1 MANTLNYPY
10 KKGVAAAALAFA
22 LAGCAVG
29 PDFKAPAAPTESG
42 YLKNA
47 LPSQVGS
54 ADAGGAQLLS
64 MDKDIPAQW
73 WTLFHSKPLS
83 DLVEESLKQNPN
95 IDVARAAL
103 RQANETTR
111 AQVGA
116 YFPTVTGSLIPTK
129 QQTPATLSSA
139 VNSGAYIYALHT
151 AQLNISYTPD
161 VFGLNRRT
169 VESLD
174 AQAESQLFQLEAAK
188 LSLASNVV
196 VAAIQEASLRAQ
208 IDATHRLIDL
218 QRHVLDAY
226 KRQVALGQEDEID
239 VLTQE
244 AQLAQTEAALP
255 PLEKQLAQTEA
266 ALPPLEKQLAQQ
278 RDLLTALAGRLSAEE
293 IEATFSLDS
302 LQLPD
307 DLPVSLP
314 SKLVAQRPDIR
325 AAEAE
330 LHSASAEVGVAV
342 ANRLPNLQISGN
354 YGTAAA
360 TIGTLFTP
368 GSGLWTIAGDLTAP
382 IFDAGTLKHRQR
394 AAEAAYDQAEA
405 QYRATVIT
413 AFQNVADALHA
424 IVSDAEALRTAQHA
438 EQAAK
443 HSLDIAQ
450 KQLLLGD
457 VGSLVVINAEQTW
470 LQARLNTINAQAN
483 RLSDSAA
490 LLQALGGGWWND
502 PENGKAMEGDKS
514 GAASAAAPA
523 SAASSAGA
531 ASAS

>member
-1 MANTLNYPY
+1 MANTLNYPC
-10 KKGVAAAALAFA
+10 KNGVAAAVLAFV

-29 PDFKAPAAPTESG
+29 PDFKAPAAPTDTG
-42 YLKNA
+42 YMKNA
-47 LPSQVGS
+47 LPAQVGS
-54 ADAGGAQLLS
+54 AQGGGTQTLT
-64 MDKDIPAQW
+64 MDQDIPAQW
-73 WTLFHSKPLS
+73 WTLFRSKPLS
-83 DLVEESLKQNPN
+83 DLVEQSLKHNPN

-111 AQVGA
+111 SQVGA

-129 QQTPATLSSA
+129 QQTPAVLSSA

-196 VAAIQEASLRAQ
+196 VAAIEEASLRAQ
-208 IDATHRLIDL
+208 IDATHRLIEL
-218 QRHVLDAY
+218 QRNVLDSY
-226 KRQVALGQEDEID
+226 KRQVALGQEDEADLLI
-239 VLTQE
+239 QE
-244 AQLAQTEAALP
+244 AQLAQNEA
-255 PLEKQLAQTEA
+255 T
-266 ALPPLEKQLAQQ
+266 LPPLEKQLAQQ
-278 RDLLTALAGRLSAEE
+278 RDLLTALAGSLPAEE

-302 LQLPD
+302 LQLPA

-330 LHSASAEVGVAV
+330 LHSASAEVGVAI
-342 ANRLPNLQISGN
+342 ANRLPNLQISGT

-368 GSGLWTIAGDLTAP
+368 GSGLWMIAGDLTAP

-413 AFQNVADALHA
+413 AFQNVADSLHA
-424 IVSDAEALRTAQHA
+424 IVSDADALSAAQHA

-443 HSLDIAQ
+443 RSLDIAQ
-450 KQLLLGD
+450 KQLQLGD
-457 VGSLVVINAEQTW
+457 VGSLVVITAEETW

-502 PENGKAMEGDKS
+502 PENGKVREGDKPDAEKTA
-514 GAASAAAPA
+514 AAS
-523 SAASSAGA
+523 
-531 ASAS
+531 

>member
-1 MANTLNYPY
+1 MVNTFNHPY
-10 KKGVAAAALAFA
+10 KRAAAAAALAFV

-29 PDFKAPAAPTESG
+29 PDFKTPAAPTESG
-42 YLKNA
+42 YLKDT
-47 LPSQVGS
+47 LPAQVGS
-54 ADAGGAQLLS
+54 ADAGGAQSLS
-64 MDKDIPAQW
+64 TDQDIPAQW
-73 WTLFHSKPLS
+73 WTLFHSKPLA
-83 DLVEESLKQNPN
+83 DLVEESLKHNPN

-103 RQANETTR
+103 RQANEATR
-111 AQVGA
+111 SQVGA
-116 YFPTVTGSLIPTK
+116 YFPTVTGSFNPTK
-129 QQTPATLSSA
+129 QQTPAVLSSA

-174 AQAESQLFQLEAAK
+174 AQAESQRFQLEAAK

-208 IDATHRLIDL
+208 IDSTHRLIEL
-218 QRHVLDAY
+218 QRNVLDSY
-226 KRQVALGQEDEID
+226 KRQVALGQENEID

-244 AQLAQTEAALP
+244 AQLAQN
-255 PLEKQLAQTEA
+255 EA

-302 LQLPD
+302 LQLPA

-342 ANRLPNLQISGN
+342 ANRLPNLQITGS

-405 QYRATVIT
+405 QYRATVVT
-413 AFQNVADALHA
+413 AFQNVADSLHA
-424 IVSDAEALRTAQHA
+424 IVSDAEALRTAQNA
-438 EQAAK
+438 ERAAK

-502 PENGKAMEGDKS
+502 PESGKVMEGDKAA
-514 GAASAAAPA
+514 AASAATA
-523 SAASSAGA
+523 S
-531 ASAS
+531 

>member
-1 MANTLNYPY
+1 MANTLTYPY
-10 KKGVAAAALAFA
+10 KKVVSAAALAFA

-29 PDFKAPAAPTESG
+29 PNFRSPAAPTDTG
-42 YLKNA
+42 YLKNP
-47 LPSQVGS
+47 LPAQVGS
-54 ADAGGAQLLS
+54 AQAGGTQTLT
-64 MDKDIPAQW
+64 MDQDIPAQW

-83 DLVEESLKQNPN
+83 DLVEQSLQHNPN

-103 RQANETTR
+103 REANETTR
-111 AQVGA
+111 AQVGS

-129 QQTPATLSSA
+129 QQTPGTLSSA

-174 AQAESQLFQLEAAK
+174 AQAESERFQLEAAK

-218 QRHVLDAY
+218 QRHVLDSY
-226 KRQVALGQEDEID
+226 KRQVSLGQEDEID

-255 PLEKQLAQTEA
+255 PLEKQLAQ
-266 ALPPLEKQLAQQ
+266 Q
-278 RDLLTALAGRLSAEE
+278 RDLLTALAGNLSAEE

-307 DLPVSLP
+307 SLPVTLP

-325 AAEAE
+325 AAEAT
-330 LHSASAEVGVAV
+330 LHSASAEVGVAI
-342 ANRLPNLQISGN
+342 ANRLPNLQITGA

-368 GSGLWTIAGDLTAP
+368 GSGLWTIAGNLTAP
-382 IFDAGTLKHRQR
+382 IFDAGTLKHRQG

-405 QYRATVIT
+405 QYRATVVT
-413 AFQNVADALHA
+413 AFQNVADSLHA

-457 VGSLVVINAEQTW
+457 VGSLVVITAEQTW
-470 LQARLNTINAQAN
+470 LQARLNLINAQTN

-502 PENGKAMEGDKS
+502 PENGKVMEGDKRD
-514 GAASAAAPA
+514 AASAA
-523 SAASSAGA
+523 
-531 ASAS
+531 SAS

>member
-10 KKGVAAAALAFA
+10 KKGVAAAALAFV

-29 PDFKAPAAPTESG
+29 PNFKTPAAPTDTG
-42 YLKNA
+42 YTKNA
-47 LPSQVGS
+47 LPDQVGS
-54 ADAGGAQLLS
+54 AEGGGTQTLT
-64 MDKDIPAQW
+64 MDQDIPAQW

-83 DLVEESLKQNPN
+83 DLVEESLKHNPN

-103 RQANETTR
+103 REANETTR
-111 AQVGA
+111 SQVGA
-116 YFPTVTGSLIPTK
+116 YFPTVTGSLIPTR
-129 QQTPATLSSA
+129 QQTPAVLSSA

-208 IDATHRLIDL
+208 IDAIHRLIDL
-218 QRHVLDAY
+218 QRNVLDSY
-226 KRQVALGQEDEID
+226 KRQIALGQETEADL
-239 VLTQE
+239 LTQE
-244 AQLAQTEAALP
+244 AQLAQNEAL
-255 PLEKQLAQTEA
+255 
-266 ALPPLEKQLAQQ
+266 LPPLEKQLAQQ
-278 RDLLTALAGRLSAEE
+278 RDLLTALAGRLPAEE
-293 IEATFSLDS
+293 IEATFTLDS
-302 LQLPD
+302 LQLPA
-307 DLPVSLP
+307 DLPVTLP

-325 AAEAE
+325 AAEAQ
-330 LHSASAEVGVAV
+330 LHSASAEVGVAI
-342 ANRLPNLQISGN
+342 ANRLPNLQISGA
-354 YGTAAA
+354 YGTAAG

-368 GSGLWTIAGDLTAP
+368 GSGLWVIAGDLTAP

-394 AAEAAYDQAEA
+394 AAEAAYDQAQA
-405 QYRATVIT
+405 QYRATVVT
-413 AFQNVADALHA
+413 AFQNVADSLHA
-424 IVSDAEALRTAQHA
+424 IVSDADALRAAQHA
-438 EQAAK
+438 EDAAK

-450 KQLLLGD
+450 KQLQLGD
-457 VGSLVVINAEQTW
+457 VGSLVVITAEQTW
-470 LQARLNTINAQAN
+470 LQARVNTINAQTN

-502 PENGKAMEGDKS
+502 PENGKVMEGDKPV
-514 GAASAAAPA
+514 AAST
-523 SAASSAGA
+523 